1 MEVWLSG
8 RALDLPSMPKGLGWI
23 PGTKIYFTD
32 KESVLKIYTACFST
46 LNNIKE
52 LIKMYYYR

>member
-32 KESVLKIYTACFST
+32 KESVLKNLYSLF
-46 LNNIKE
+46 LNSE
-52 LIKMYYYR
+52 QHQGAY